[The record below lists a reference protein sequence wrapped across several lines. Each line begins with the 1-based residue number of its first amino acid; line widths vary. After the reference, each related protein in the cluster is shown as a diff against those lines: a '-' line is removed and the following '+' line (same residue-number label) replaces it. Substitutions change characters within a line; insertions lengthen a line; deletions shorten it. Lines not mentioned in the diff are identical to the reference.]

1 MSSSCSL
8 RSVALGAGTPKVIV
22 PLTATTLPA
31 LLTQADSVIAAA
43 PDVVEWRFDFLEN
56 ALQADELVAAG
67 KALRTRLA
75 ETPLL
80 ATFRT
85 ADEGGEQV
93 VAPEAYAALYEA
105 LIAAGVP
112 DAVDVE
118 IFRDEAVVDRIIAA
132 AHAADVK
139 VIASNH
145 EFGHT
150 PAAEEL
156 VRRLLLMERRGA
168 DVLKIAVMP
177 KSPGD
182 VLALLGATW
191 TTSQQA
197 TRPLITM
204 SMTATGV
211 VSRLAGGTFGSCAT
225 FGTVGKASAPGQIP
239 VAQLRAA
246 LAIVH
251 AE

>member
-1 MSSSCSL
+1 M
-8 RSVALGAGTPKVIV
+8 
-22 PLTATTLPA
+22 
-31 LLTQADSVIAAA
+31 
-43 PDVVEWRFDFLEN
+43 
-56 ALQADELVAAG
+56 
-67 KALRTRLA
+67 
-75 ETPLL
+75 
-80 ATFRT
+80 
-85 ADEGGEQV
+85 
-93 VAPEAYAALYEA
+93 ALYEA

-156 VRRLLLMERRGA
+156 VRPLLLMERRGA
-168 DVLKIAVMP
+168 DVRKRAVMP
-177 KSPGD
+177 KSPGA

-204 SMTATGV
+204 SMTATAS
-211 VSRLAGGTFGSCAT
+211 SRASPAAPSARARPLAPSARRARPARFRWRSCARRSPSST
-225 FGTVGKASAPGQIP
+225 PSSDSKLT
-239 VAQLRAA
+239 
-246 LAIVH
+246 
-251 AE
+251 

>member
-1 MSSSCSL
+1 
-8 RSVALGAGTPKVIV
+8 
-22 PLTATTLPA
+22 
-31 LLTQADSVIAAA
+31 
-43 PDVVEWRFDFLEN
+43 
-56 ALQADELVAAG
+56 
-67 KALRTRLA
+67 
-75 ETPLL
+75 
-80 ATFRT
+80 
-85 ADEGGEQV
+85 
-93 VAPEAYAALYEA
+93 
-105 LIAAGVP
+105 
-112 DAVDVE
+112 
-118 IFRDEAVVDRIIAA
+118 
-132 AHAADVK
+132 
-139 VIASNH
+139 
-145 EFGHT
+145 
-150 PAAEEL
+150 
-156 VRRLLLMERRGA
+156 
-168 DVLKIAVMP
+168 MP

-225 FGTVGKASAPGQIP
+225 VGKASAPGQIP